1 MTRTGPPAAAPRH
14 PDVCDQLDP
23 AILNTGA
30 TLFGYAQGG
39 RPRSSKLSATRFR
52 KSHVKGAFQRHRRSK
67 PYSRTFQSAC
77 RSTELEHR
85 FQKRLDGR
93 LGRDGIVAQV
103 RPAFDASVFVGGGP
117 FVSA

>member
-1 MTRTGPPAAAPRH
+1 MTRTGTSGGNPRH

-30 TLFGYAQGG
+30 TLFGYAQGE
-39 RPRSSKLSATRFR
+39 RPRSSKLSATRF
-52 KSHVKGAFQRHRRSK
+52 SK
-67 PYSRTFQSAC
+67 PYSRTYQSSC

-103 RPAFDASVFVGGGP
+103 RPAFDASVFVGGGTLG
-117 FVSA
+117 VDIAEA